1 MPEEELSEENPI
13 FTEENINPIFTEENI
28 LDDETCT
35 VDDNISKF
43 FNINDKINN
52 VKVFLDQK
60 KEYKQNYENDVEL
73 NRDLLNT
80 RLGMLNNIKSVNYYN
95 KKLIMTQI
103 AILFGII
110 IIITSIVVLNNK
122 K

>member
-1 MPEEELSEENPI
+1 MPEEELSEE
-13 FTEENINPIFTEENI
+13 NPIFTEENI

-35 VDDNISKF
+35 VDDNLLKF
-43 FNINDKINN
+43 FNINNKINN
-52 VKVFLDQK
+52 VKVFLDKK

>member
-1 MPEEELSEENPI
+1 MIIYQNFLTLMI
-13 FTEENINPIFTEENI
+13 KLIT
-28 LDDETCT
+28 L
-35 VDDNISKF
+35 KF
-43 FNINDKINN
+43 FRS
-52 VKVFLDQK
+52 